1 MGGAK
6 ERGCRE
12 DGERERVCSHSE
24 KGEEVQGK
32 RSESGRG
39 ADAELKA
46 GGEAGFR
53 TKLPG
58 HQDGRETCR
67 NCFLIK
73 GGWVRAANDSCFKCA
88 GK

>member
-1 MGGAK
+1 MEK
-6 ERGCRE
+6 
-12 DGERERVCSHSE
+12 RERVCSHSK

-32 RSESGRG
+32 RSESEGE

-46 GGEAGFR
+46 GGEAGFLFGQSCQAAG
-53 TKLPG
+53 TG
-58 HQDGRETCR
+58 GETYR

-73 GGWVRAANDSCFKCA
+73 RGWARATNDRRLKYA

>member
-1 MGGAK
+1 MEK
-6 ERGCRE
+6 
-12 DGERERVCSHSE
+12 RERVCSHSK

-32 RSESGRG
+32 RSESEGE

-46 GGEAGFR
+46 GGEAGFFIR
-53 TKLPG
+53 TELPG
-58 HQDGRETCR
+58 RWDWGRNR

-73 GGWVRAANDSCFKCA
+73 RGWARATNDRRFKYA